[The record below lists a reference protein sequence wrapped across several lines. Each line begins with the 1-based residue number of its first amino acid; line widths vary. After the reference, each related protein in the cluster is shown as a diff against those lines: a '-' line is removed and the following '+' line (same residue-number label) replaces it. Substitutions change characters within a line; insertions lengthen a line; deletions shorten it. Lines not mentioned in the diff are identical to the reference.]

1 MGRGTPHRGRILP
14 AHRTSR
20 IFHELVF
27 EYRLRLKCPGVM
39 LTWRAFPDCLNI
51 SWGGKKL
58 PGYGSAPKWP
68 MPGKANH
75 LPTTRRV
82 GFAFE
87 YRFSES
93 HRAKSAA

>member
-1 MGRGTPHRGRILP
+1 MYLEKTGSRGQLMGRGTPHRGRILP
-14 AHRTSR
+14 AHR

-68 MPGKANH
+68 MPGKAKSPADH
-75 LPTTRRV
+75 LSRWV
-82 GFAFE
+82 CV
-87 YRFSES
+87 
-93 HRAKSAA
+93 